1 MFASL
6 TRSWAALS
14 RITGSPVMAPERY
27 RERSPI
33 HCVDRI
39 EGRLLIVQG
48 ANDPNV
54 TPENVR
60 VVEEALR
67 RAHVPFETLVF
78 ADEGHGVRKPEN
90 LRVLYQRLIEFSG
103 AAFAD

>member
-1 MFASL
+1 
-6 TRSWAALS
+6 
-14 RITGSPVMAPERY
+14 MAPERY

-33 HCVDRI
+33 HYVDRI
-39 EGRLLIVQG
+39 TGRLLIVQG

-60 VVEEALR
+60 LVEEALK
-67 RAHVPFETLVF
+67 RAF

-90 LRVLYQRLIEFSG
+90 LRVLYARLIEFFG
-103 AAFAD
+103 DAFAG